1 MRTGAILLP
10 MRSDAFDTP
19 EIQPAEAKLILALVL
34 SLALH
39 LALAFLVQVKQEPA
53 TPPEARIKALQVD
66 FAERNI
72 ADSRQTNEAPPSAPP
87 QEPERPTAPEPVP
100 APSAPP
106 VAAPALTQTQAAP
119 PPPSPLPAI
128 DIPLVE
134 DPTYYT
140 ARQVDVHPA
149 ATRPVMPE
157 YPDVVAEGGV
167 EGFVTLR
174 LLIDD
179 AGAVREISV
188 VEAQPPDIFEAAAMD
203 AFRDARFSPAQRNG
217 RAVKSDVLIKVTF
230 ELVNRGKK

>member
-1 MRTGAILLP
+1 

-19 EIQPAEAKLILALVL
+19 EIQPAEARLILALVL

-39 LALAFLVQVKQEPA
+39 LALAFLVQVK
-53 TPPEARIKALQVD
+53 PETRPETRVKALQVD
-66 FAERNI
+66 LAERRV
-72 ADSRQTNEAPPSAPP
+72 AVSPQASEARPSAPP
-87 QEPERPTAPEPVP
+87 PESDRTAPPEPAQAASALP
-100 APSAPP
+100 A
-106 VAAPALTQTQAAP
+106 AAPAQAAP

-140 ARQVDVHPA
+140 AKQVDAHPA
-149 ATRPVMPE
+149 ATKPIRPE
-157 YPDVVAEGGV
+157 FPDALAEAGV

-179 AGAVREISV
+179 AGVVREISV
-188 VEAQPPDIFEAAAMD
+188 VEAQPPETFEAAAMD
-203 AFRDARFSPAQRNG
+203 AFRSARFSPAQRNG
-217 RAVKSDVLIKVTF
+217 RPVKSEVLIKVTF

>member
-1 MRTGAILLP
+1 MRAGAILPP

-39 LALAFLVQVKQEPA
+39 LALAFLVQVKPEIR
-53 TPPEARIKALQVD
+53 PEARPETRIKALQVD
-66 FAERNI
+66 LAERRV
-72 ADSRQTNEAPPSAPP
+72 AASPQTSETHSSAPP
-87 QEPERPTAPEPVP
+87 PESDRPATPEPAP
-100 APSAPP
+100 AASAPP
-106 VAAPALTQTQAAP
+106 AAAPAQAAP

-140 ARQVDVHPA
+140 AKQVDVHPA
-149 ATRPVMPE
+149 ATKPIRPE
-157 YPDVVAEGGV
+157 FPDVVAEAGV

-179 AGAVREISV
+179 AGVVREISV
-188 VEAQPPDIFEAAAMD
+188 VEAQPPETFEAAAMD
-203 AFRDARFSPAQRNG
+203 AFRNARFSPAQRNG
-217 RAVKSDVLIKVTF
+217 RPVKSDVLIKVTF